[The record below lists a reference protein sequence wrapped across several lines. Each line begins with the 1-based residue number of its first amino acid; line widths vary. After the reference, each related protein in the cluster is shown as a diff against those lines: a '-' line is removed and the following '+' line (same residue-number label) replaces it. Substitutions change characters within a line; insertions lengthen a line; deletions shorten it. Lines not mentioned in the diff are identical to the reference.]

1 MRMIAVIFEGWTDPD
16 HCAEY
21 LDLAAQ
27 LRPLL
32 DGVPGFISVERFRS
46 LADPEKLLSLS
57 FWEDEAA
64 IAAWRTMPE
73 HRAAQ
78 ARGRA
83 GVFRDYR
90 IRIAAVSRDY
100 TLADRVAAPA
110 DSRAG

>member
-1 MRMIAVIFEGWTDPD
+1 MIAVIFEGWTDTD
-16 HCAEY
+16 HSAEY

-64 IAAWRTMPE
+64 VSAWRNKPE
-73 HRAAQ
+73 HSAAQ

-100 TLADRVAAPA
+100 RLADH
-110 DSRAG
+110 AG